1 MTDEEIFVS
10 YRDAKQKGEQVKILS
25 ELALKPVEE
34 IIEILIK
41 KGVPA
46 KAFSRFKGMTKTEYI
61 AQGEIAKCLEEK
73 NEIIKALQD
82 DIESLRSRVDV
93 AETKCSEALA
103 ANIQLE
109 KQLDEKEESL
119 RLAAETF
126 ESFGASVN
134 ELEAELRE
142 VTQNYTKAVEHS
154 QELQRIIDEKE
165 RFGQPD
171 KVTKT
176 LVSFALAKIEEMTKS
191 ADV

>member
-1 MTDEEIFVS
+1 MTDEEIYTS

-25 ELALKPVEE
+25 ELTLKPVDE

-46 KAFSRFKGMTKTEYI
+46 KAFSRFKRMIQTEYI
-61 AQGEIAKCLEEK
+61 AQEEIAKCLEEK

-82 DIESLRSRVDV
+82 DIESL
-93 AETKCSEALA
+93 EAGV
-103 ANIQLE
+103 
-109 KQLDEKEESL
+109 
-119 RLAAETF
+119 R
-126 ESFGASVN
+126 

-154 QELQRIIDEKE
+154 QELQRIID
-165 RFGQPD
+165 RFEQPD

-176 LVSFALAKIEEMTKS
+176 LVAFALAKIKEMTKN